1 MYPSIYGCS
10 SYHIS
15 DTYPR
20 GKNFRFRFRAY
31 VYVTLLSADWLFAF
45 AGFIK
50 RPSAYAEHRW
60 IRWNKF
66 LKVTQCVF
74 LSVKCY
80 LKKRKSFKIHHP
92 KIDKLVTQ
100 FMFVRL
106 FFLPT
111 HSPFLVARTCIA
123 VHLSDIFDFHH
134 HYYHHHHHRPM
145 YKLFIITT
153 LLQLHKIHNG
163 VTRR

>member
-66 LKVTQCVF
+66 LKVTQCVC

-80 LKKRKSFKIHHP
+80 LKKRKSFKIPHP

-100 FMFVRL
+100 FIFVCL
-106 FFLPT
+106 FFCPHTLPSSSHGHVSRSICPT
-111 HSPFLVARTCIA
+111 SL
-123 VHLSDIFDFHH
+123 IFTTTTTTT
-134 HYYHHHHHRPM
+134 
-145 YKLFIITT
+145 ITIDQCT
-153 LLQLHKIHNG
+153 NCSL
-163 VTRR
+163 